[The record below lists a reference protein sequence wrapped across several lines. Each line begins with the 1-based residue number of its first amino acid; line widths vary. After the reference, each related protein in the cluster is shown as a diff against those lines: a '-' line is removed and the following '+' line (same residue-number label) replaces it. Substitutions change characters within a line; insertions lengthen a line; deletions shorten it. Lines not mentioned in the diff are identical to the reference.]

1 MISLV
6 TGLKELLELIVEQTN
21 LYAHQ
26 NRGNFPVTKEEL
38 KAFLEIN
45 FVMTISKLPTIAEYW
60 GVDNQIG
67 NDCIQNKMIRNRFSK
82 PITFR

>member
-1 MISLV
+1 
-6 TGLKELLELIVEQTN
+6 
-21 LYAHQ
+21 
-26 NRGNFPVTKEEL
+26 
-38 KAFLEIN
+38 
-45 FVMTISKLPTIAEYW
+45 MTISKLPTIAEYW